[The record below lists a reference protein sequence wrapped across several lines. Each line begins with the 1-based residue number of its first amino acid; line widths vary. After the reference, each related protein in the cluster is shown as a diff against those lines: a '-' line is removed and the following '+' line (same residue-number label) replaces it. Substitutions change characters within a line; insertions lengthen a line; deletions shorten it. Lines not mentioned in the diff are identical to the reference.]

1 MVPTPSKASGP
12 SPYDF
17 DSPEGCAVQCAKGGF
32 VNMVGFQ
39 YEKATSTALD
49 AEDELEDIDVHAC
62 FCLVPDGAAD
72 CSGFVKGDYDLCN
85 DVVGNG
91 KGPIAFTLDKDTH
104 IENNSFAPL
113 YFFVG
118 GYFLESEEI
127 AVDSCCI
134 RNDNF
139 DPDEPTLGAK
149 FPLPKSSKSAKK
161 GTEIV

>member
-1 MVPTPSKASGP
+1 
-12 SPYDF
+12 
-17 DSPEGCAVQCAKGGF
+17 
-32 VNMVGFQ
+32 MVGFQ

-104 IENNSFAPL
+104 IENNSFAKTRKLQRKSTEPL